1 LQAQLRKSL
10 GVFVDAD
17 AQQGGGATEPCGVF
31 ALELPSRGRG
41 RRGASASRLS
51 ENGGIDAPPFISEVG
66 AIRQTIV
73 EQHSQFLSLERVER
87 FVRVRPPPN
96 GPPRKT
102 AQAQPVASAVIG
114 EEFEGSPGTI
124 AENEHN
130 DRERILIELPF
141 AQGGERIDALS
152 ESAIRSPETE

>member
-10 GVFVDAD
+10 GVFVDTD
-17 AQQGGGATEPCGVF
+17 AQQEGGAAEPGCVF
-31 ALELPSRGRG
+31 ALELPSLGRG

-51 ENGGIDAPPFISEVG
+51 ENGGIDSPPVIGEIG

-87 FVRVRPPPN
+87 IVRVRPPPN
-96 GPPRKT
+96 SSPRKT

-114 EEFEGSPGTI
+114 EEFGAVPERLRKTNITPESGSCNWFATAEAKNRPRVEEG
-124 AENEHN
+124 
-130 DRERILIELPF
+130 
-141 AQGGERIDALS
+141 
-152 ESAIRSPETE
+152 

>member
-1 LQAQLRKSL
+1 
-10 GVFVDAD
+10 V
-17 AQQGGGATEPCGVF
+17 
-31 ALELPSRGRG
+31 ELPSLGGG
-41 RRGASASRLS
+41 RRGASARRLS

-96 GPPRKT
+96 GSPRKT
-102 AQAQPVASAVIG
+102 AQAQPIASAVIG
-114 EEFEGSPGTI
+114 EDFEGSPGTI

-130 DRERILIELPF
+130 ARERILSELSF
-141 AQGGERIDALS
+141 TQCGERIDTFSKVDRFAGKQNL
-152 ESAIRSPETE
+152 ELRNELLRSVPSKRRDAGDEGRRPKGSLIT

>member
-1 LQAQLRKSL
+1 
-10 GVFVDAD
+10 V
-17 AQQGGGATEPCGVF
+17 
-31 ALELPSRGRG
+31 ELPSRGGG

-87 FVRVRPPPN
+87 IVCVRPPPN
-96 GPPRKT
+96 GSPRKT
-102 AQAQPVASAVIG
+102 AQAQPIASAVIG
-114 EEFEGSPGTI
+114 EDFEGRPGTI

-130 DRERILIELPF
+130 ARERILSELSF
-141 AQGGERIDALS
+141 TQCGERIDALS